1 MVRHDAVDPR
11 LREPV
16 PCTRHTSAHG
26 RPPRTIRYPSP
37 PASRATALVHLRG
50 RAAVARHTA
59 PVTTTAAAPD
69 RVQRHVVRTL
79 VVAQMLGGVGVSA
92 GVAVGALLAEEVSGS
107 ARWAGL
113 GGTFQILGAAVIA
126 IPMSRLMAAR
136 GRRPGLALG
145 YGLAALGAVGLVTA
159 GVIGNFPLL
168 LVSSV
173 LFGGA
178 TASNSQ
184 SRYAAADLAAP
195 QHRARDLS
203 IVVWATTVG
212 SVLGPN
218 LVGPSAPV
226 AEWLGLPTLTGPY
239 VFSLIGLL
247 LAIAVVSLRLRPDP
261 LLEARR
267 RRIADGDDSGPAH
280 GSVSRGLRV
289 IAAIPAA
296 RLGLLTLALG
306 HVVMVSVMVMTPL
319 HMAHGDAGLE
329 LIGLVISIHVVGMFA
344 FSPLT
349 GLAVDR
355 FGGRAVAV
363 VGSVVLSTAT
373 LLASAAPEGGS
384 ATLGLGLFLLGL
396 GWSCT
401 LVAGSTMLTAAVPA
415 IERPGAQGA
424 SDLVMGLVAGL
435 GGALAGVVVDRASF
449 SVLALLALGV
459 AVVIGLVAAL
469 SAVRTHPSPA

>member
-1 MVRHDAVDPR
+1 M
-11 LREPV
+11 
-16 PCTRHTSAHG
+16 T
-26 RPPRTIRYPSP
+26 
-37 PASRATALVHLRG
+37 
-50 RAAVARHTA
+50 AVAQRNARGFEPTGILLR
-59 PVTTTAAAPD
+59 VTTTRAAPD
-69 RVQRHVVRTL
+69 GVQRHVVRTL
-79 VVAQMLGGVGVSA
+79 VVAQMLGGVGMSA
-92 GVAVGALLAEEVSGS
+92 GVAVGALLAEQVSGS

-113 GGTFQILGAAVIA
+113 GGTLQILGAAVIA

-145 YGLAALGAVGLVTA
+145 YVLAAVGAVGLITA
-159 GVIGNFPLL
+159 GLIGSFALL

-184 SRYAAADLAAP
+184 SRYAAADLALPA
-195 QHRARDLS
+195 HRARDLS

-218 LVGPSAPV
+218 LVGPSAPL
-226 AEWLGLPTLTGPY
+226 ARALGLPTLTGPY

-247 LAIAVVSLRLRPDP
+247 LTLGVVSLRLRPDP

-267 RRIADGDDSGPAH
+267 RRIAEGDDSGPAH

-289 IAAIPAA
+289 VAGIPAA
-296 RLGLLTLALG
+296 RLGLATLALG

-329 LIGLVISIHVVGMFA
+329 LIGLVISIHILGMFA

-349 GLAVDR
+349 GMAVDR

-363 VGSVVLSTAT
+363 VGSVILSTAT
-373 LLASAAPEGGS
+373 LLASASPEGGS

-435 GGALAGVVVDRASF
+435 GGALAGVIVDRAGF
-449 SVLALLALGV
+449 TVLALVALGV

>member
-1 MVRHDAVDPR
+1 M
-11 LREPV
+11 
-16 PCTRHTSAHG
+16 
-26 RPPRTIRYPSP
+26 
-37 PASRATALVHLRG
+37 
-50 RAAVARHTA
+50 
-59 PVTTTAAAPD
+59 TTTQAAPD
-69 RVQRHVVRTL
+69 RVQRHVVSTL
-79 VVAQMLGGVGVSA
+79 VFSQMLGGVGMSA
-92 GVAVGALLAEEVSGS
+92 GVAVGALLAEQVSGS
-107 ARWAGL
+107 ARYAGL

-136 GRRPGLALG
+136 GRRPGLVFG
-145 YGLAALGAVGLVTA
+145 YVLAAVGAVGLIAA
-159 GVIGNFPLL
+159 GVLGNFALL

-184 SRYAAADLAAP
+184 SRYAAADLAIP
-195 QHRARDLS
+195 KHRARDLS

-226 AEWLGLPTLTGPY
+226 AQRLGLPTLTGPY
-239 VFSLIGLL
+239 VFSVIGLL

-267 RRIADGDDSGPAH
+267 RRVADGDDSGPAH

-289 IAAIPAA
+289 VAGIPAA

-329 LIGLVISIHVVGMFA
+329 LIGLVISIHIVGMFA

-349 GLAVDR
+349 GMAVDR

-363 VGSVVLSTAT
+363 LGSMILSTAT
-373 LLASAAPEGGS
+373 LLASASPEGGS
-384 ATLGLGLFLLGL
+384 PTLGLGLFLLGL

-449 SVLALLALGV
+449 NVLALAALGV
-459 AVVIGLVAAL
+459 AIVIGLVAAL
-469 SAVRTHPSPA
+469 SAVRTHPTPA

>member
-1 MVRHDAVDPR
+1 M
-11 LREPV
+11 
-16 PCTRHTSAHG
+16 
-26 RPPRTIRYPSP
+26 
-37 PASRATALVHLRG
+37 
-50 RAAVARHTA
+50 
-59 PVTTTAAAPD
+59 TTTQAAPD

-79 VVAQMLGGVGVSA
+79 VLSQMLGGVGMSA
-92 GVAVGALLAEEVSGS
+92 GVAVGALLAEQVSGS

-136 GRRPGLALG
+136 GRRPGLVLG
-145 YGLAALGAVGLVTA
+145 YVLAAVGAVGLITA
-159 GVIGNFPLL
+159 GILGNFALL

-184 SRYAAADLAAP
+184 SRYVAADLALPA
-195 QHRARDLS
+195 HRARDLS

-226 AEWLGLPTLTGPY
+226 AQRLGLPTLTGPY
-239 VFSLIGLL
+239 VFSLVGLL

-267 RRIADGDDSGPAH
+267 RRVADGDDSGPAH

-289 IAAIPAA
+289 VAGIPAA

-329 LIGLVISIHVVGMFA
+329 LIGLVISIHIVGMFA

-363 VGSVVLSTAT
+363 VGSMVLSTAT

-384 ATLGLGLFLLGL
+384 RTLGLGLFLLGL

-449 SVLALLALGV
+449 NVLALAALGV

-469 SAVRTHPSPA
+469 SAVRTHPTPA

>member
-1 MVRHDAVDPR
+1 M
-11 LREPV
+11 
-16 PCTRHTSAHG
+16 
-26 RPPRTIRYPSP
+26 
-37 PASRATALVHLRG
+37 
-50 RAAVARHTA
+50 
-59 PVTTTAAAPD
+59 TTTQTAPD

-79 VVAQMLGGVGVSA
+79 VVAQMLGGVGMSA

-136 GRRPGLALG
+136 GRRPGLVLG
-145 YGLAALGAVGLVTA
+145 YVLAAVGAVGLITA
-159 GVIGNFPLL
+159 GVIGSFALL

-184 SRYAAADLAAP
+184 SRYVAADLALP

-226 AEWLGLPTLTGPY
+226 ARSLGLPTLTGPY
-239 VFSLIGLL
+239 VFSVIGLL
-247 LAIAVVSLRLRPDP
+247 LASAVVSLRLRPDP

-267 RRIADGDDSGPAH
+267 RRVADGDDSGPAH
-280 GSVSRGLRV
+280 GSVGRGLRV
-289 IAAIPAA
+289 IAGIPAA
-296 RLGLLTLALG
+296 RLGLVTLALG

-329 LIGLVISIHVVGMFA
+329 LIGLVISIHIVGMFA

-349 GLAVDR
+349 GMAVDR

-363 VGSVVLSTAT
+363 VGSMVLSTGT
-373 LLASAAPEGGS
+373 LLASASPEGGS
-384 ATLGLGLFLLGL
+384 PTLGLGLFLLGL

-435 GGALAGVVVDRASF
+435 GGALAGVVVDRAGF
-449 SVLALLALGV
+449 AVLALAALGV

-469 SAVRTHPSPA
+469 SAVRTHPTPA

>member
-1 MVRHDAVDPR
+1 M
-11 LREPV
+11 
-16 PCTRHTSAHG
+16 
-26 RPPRTIRYPSP
+26 
-37 PASRATALVHLRG
+37 
-50 RAAVARHTA
+50 
-59 PVTTTAAAPD
+59 TTTGVTRD
-69 RVQRHVVRTL
+69 LVQHRTVRVLSFSQV
-79 VVAQMLGGVGVSA
+79 LGGVGMSA

-136 GRRPGLALG
+136 GRRPGLVLG
-145 YGLAALGAVGLVTA
+145 YVLAALGATGLITA
-159 GVIGNFPLL
+159 GVVGSFPLL

-184 SRYAAADLAAP
+184 ARYAAADLALPA
-195 QHRARDLS
+195 HRARDLS

-218 LVGPSAPV
+218 LVGPAEPV
-226 AEWLGLPTLTGPY
+226 ARWLGLPTLTGPY
-239 VFSLIGLL
+239 LFSIVGLL
-247 LAIAVVSLRLRPDP
+247 LAIVLLTLRLRPDP
-261 LLEARR
+261 LVEARE
-267 RRIADGDDSGPAH
+267 RRIALGDDSGPAH

-319 HMAHGDAGLE
+319 HMAHGDAGLQV
-329 LIGLVISIHVVGMFA
+329 IGLVISIHIVGMFA

-349 GLAVDR
+349 GMAVDR

-363 VGSVVLSTAT
+363 VGSVILSTAT
-373 LLASAAPEGGS
+373 LLASASPEGES
-384 ATLGLGLFLLGL
+384 TTLGLGLFLLGL

-415 IERPGAQGA
+415 MERPGAQGA
-424 SDLVMGLVAGL
+424 SDLVMGLAAGV
-435 GGALAGVVVDRASF
+435 GGALAGVVVDRAGF
-449 SVLALLALGV
+449 SQLALLALGV
-459 AVVIGLVAAL
+459 AVLIGLVAAL
-469 SAVRTHPSPA
+469 TAGRVTPASAA

>member
-1 MVRHDAVDPR
+1 MTT
-11 LREPV
+11 RE
-16 PCTRHTSAHG
+16 A
-26 RPPRTIRYPSP
+26 
-37 PASRATALVHLRG
+37 AT
-50 RAAVARHTA
+50 
-59 PVTTTAAAPD
+59 D
-69 RVQRHVVRTL
+69 QVQRHVVRTL
-79 VVAQMLGGVGVSA
+79 VVSQMLGGVGMSA
-92 GVAVGALLAEEVSGS
+92 GVAVGALLAEQVSGS

-126 IPMSRLMAAR
+126 IPMSRLMASH
-136 GRRPGLALG
+136 GRRPGLVLG
-145 YGLAALGAVGLVTA
+145 YALAAVGAVGLVTA
-159 GVIGNFPLL
+159 GLVGSFALL

-184 SRYAAADLAAP
+184 SRYVATDLALPA
-195 QHRARDLS
+195 HRARDLS

-218 LVGPSAPV
+218 LVGPSAPL
-226 AEWLGLPTLTGPY
+226 ADRLGLPPLTGPY
-239 VFSLIGLL
+239 VFSVIGLL
-247 LAIAVVSLRLRPDP
+247 LAVAVVSVRLRPDP

-289 IAAIPAA
+289 VAGIPAA

-329 LIGLVISIHVVGMFA
+329 VIGLVISIHILGMFA

-349 GLAVDR
+349 GMAVDR
-355 FGGRAVAV
+355 FGGRGVAV
-363 VGSVVLSTAT
+363 LGSVILSTAT
-373 LLASAAPEGGS
+373 LLASASPEGGS

-424 SDLVMGLVAGL
+424 SDVVMGLVAGL

-449 SVLALLALGV
+449 TVLALVALGV

-469 SAVRTHPSPA
+469 TSVRTRPAPA

>member
-1 MVRHDAVDPR
+1 M
-11 LREPV
+11 
-16 PCTRHTSAHG
+16 
-26 RPPRTIRYPSP
+26 
-37 PASRATALVHLRG
+37 
-50 RAAVARHTA
+50 
-59 PVTTTAAAPD
+59 TTTRTAPD

-79 VVAQMLGGVGVSA
+79 VVAQMLGGVGMSA

-136 GRRPGLALG
+136 GRRPGLVLG
-145 YGLAALGAVGLVTA
+145 YVLAAVGAVGLITA
-159 GVIGNFPLL
+159 GVIGSFALL

-184 SRYAAADLAAP
+184 SRYVAADLALP

-226 AEWLGLPTLTGPY
+226 ARSLGLPTLTGPY
-239 VFSLIGLL
+239 VFSVIGLL
-247 LAIAVVSLRLRPDP
+247 LAIAVVSIRLRPDP

-267 RRIADGDDSGPAH
+267 RRVADGDDSGPAH
-280 GSVSRGLRV
+280 GSVGRGLRV
-289 IAAIPAA
+289 IAGIPAA

-329 LIGLVISIHVVGMFA
+329 LIGLVISIHIVGMFA

-349 GLAVDR
+349 GMAVDR

-363 VGSVVLSTAT
+363 VGSMVLSTAT
-373 LLASAAPEGGS
+373 LLASASPQGGS
-384 ATLGLGLFLLGL
+384 PTLGLGLFLLGL

-449 SVLALLALGV
+449 TVLALAALAV

-469 SAVRTHPSPA
+469 SAVRTHPTPA

>member
-1 MVRHDAVDPR
+1 M
-11 LREPV
+11 
-16 PCTRHTSAHG
+16 
-26 RPPRTIRYPSP
+26 
-37 PASRATALVHLRG
+37 
-50 RAAVARHTA
+50 
-59 PVTTTAAAPD
+59 D

-79 VVAQMLGGVGVSA
+79 VGAQVLGGVGMSA
-92 GVAVGALLAEEVSGS
+92 GVAVGALLAEQVSGS

-113 GGTFQILGAAVIA
+113 GGTFQILGAALIA
-126 IPMSRLMAAR
+126 IPMSRLMASR
-136 GRRPGLALG
+136 GRRPGLAFG
-145 YGLAALGAVGLVTA
+145 YVLAALGAVGLITA
-159 GVIGNFPLL
+159 GVVVSFPLL
-168 LVSSV
+168 LVASM

-178 TASNSQ
+178 TASISQ
-184 SRYAAADLAAP
+184 SRYAAADLALP
-195 QHRARDLS
+195 GRRARDLS

-218 LVGPSAPV
+218 LTGPSAPV

-239 VFSLIGLL
+239 VFSVVGLL
-247 LAIAVVSLRLRPDP
+247 LAIAVVTLRLRPDP

-289 IAAIPAA
+289 VAGIPAA

-329 LIGLVISIHVVGMFA
+329 LIGLVISIHIVGMYA
-344 FSPLT
+344 LSPLT
-349 GLAVDR
+349 GMAVDR

-363 VGSVVLSTAT
+363 VGSMILSTAT
-373 LLASAAPEGGS
+373 LLASASPEGGS

-415 IERPGAQGA
+415 VERPGAQGA
-424 SDLVMGLVAGL
+424 SDLVMGLAAAV
-435 GGALAGVVVDRASF
+435 GGALAGVVVDRAGF
-449 SVLALLALGV
+449 PVLALAALGF
-459 AVVIGLVAAL
+459 AVLVGLVAAL
-469 SAVRTHPSPA
+469 SGARARPAAPAS

>member
-1 MVRHDAVDPR
+1 M
-11 LREPV
+11 
-16 PCTRHTSAHG
+16 
-26 RPPRTIRYPSP
+26 
-37 PASRATALVHLRG
+37 
-50 RAAVARHTA
+50 
-59 PVTTTAAAPD
+59 TTTRAAPD
-69 RVQRHVVRTL
+69 RLQRHVVRTL
-79 VVAQMLGGVGVSA
+79 VFSQMLGGVGMSA
-92 GVAVGALLAEEVSGS
+92 GVAVGALLAEQVSGS
-107 ARWAGL
+107 ARYAGL

-136 GRRPGLALG
+136 GRRPGLVLG
-145 YGLAALGAVGLVTA
+145 YVLATVGAVGLITA
-159 GVIGNFPLL
+159 GLMGNFALL

-184 SRYAAADLAAP
+184 SRYVAADLALPA
-195 QHRARDLS
+195 HRARDLS

-226 AEWLGLPTLTGPY
+226 AQRLGLPTLTGPY
-239 VFSLIGLL
+239 VFSVLGLL

-267 RRIADGDDSGPAH
+267 RRVADGDDSGPAH

-289 IAAIPAA
+289 VAGIPAA

-329 LIGLVISIHVVGMFA
+329 LIGLVISIHIVGMFA

-384 ATLGLGLFLLGL
+384 PTLGLGLFLLGL

-415 IERPGAQGA
+415 MERPGAQGA

-449 SVLALLALGV
+449 TVLALAALAV

-469 SAVRTHPSPA
+469 STVRTHPTPA